1 MSEAQAHALSVVA
14 AEVAPC
20 TRCRLSQTRTQTVPG
35 AGNPN
40 ADIFFI
46 GEGPGFHEDKQGL
59 PFVGA
64 SGKYLEKLLALIGLT
79 RAEVFIGNVVKCR
92 PPDNRDPNP
101 DEIAAC
107 KDYLDRQIEI
117 IDPLVIVT
125 LGRFSMARYFLG
137 GKITQIHGKPKYDD
151 PAPTMRAYY
160 PLFHPAAVLRTAAL
174 NVQMEADFN
183 RIPDLLAEIR
193 TKRAS
198 LAAPAPIAPSVAA
211 APLVADTPAI
221 NADTPPDVTPPTQL
235 KLF

>member
-1 MSEAQAHALSVVA
+1 MSEEQAHALSAIA

-20 TRCRLSQTRTQTVPG
+20 TRCRLSQTRTKTVPG

-64 SGKYLEKLLALIGLT
+64 SGTYLEKLLQLINLK
-79 RAEVFIGNVVKCR
+79 RSDVFISNVVKCR
-92 PPDNRDPNP
+92 PPENRDPNP

-107 KDYLDRQIEI
+107 KDYLERQIEI

-125 LGRFSMARYFLG
+125 LGRFSMGRYFPG

-151 PAPTMRAYY
+151 AVLRAYY
-160 PLFHPAAVLRTAAL
+160 PLFHPAAVLRNAAL
-174 NVQMEADFN
+174 QGEMEADFK
-183 RIPDLLAEIR
+183 RIPSILEELRAKRDAK
-193 TKRAS
+193 TKS
-198 LAAPAPIAPSVAA
+198 APP
-211 APLVADTPAI
+211 
-221 NADTPPDVTPPTQL
+221 PPDEPPTQL